1 MDTAKLQATAKQLRR
16 EIVKMITEAGSGH
29 PGGSLSAADILTVLY
44 FDKMNVKPEDP
55 NWLGRDYFVLSK
67 GHAAP
72 ALYSTLAMRGYFPLE
87 ELAKGKGEPGE
98 TAEPLPEPMLVFCYL
113 PQALL
118 HQVLEVIRVA
128 NLPPIPLKAVLTE
141 TNRAWDTKQ
150 LHAELLQERE
160 AIAAQKAEQA

>member
-1 MDTAKLQATAKQLRR
+1 MKNAGTILMYNCSGEEFSRLRQ
-16 EIVKMITEAGSGH
+16 I
-29 PGGSLSAADILTVLY
+29 
-44 FDKMNVKPEDP
+44 F
-55 NWLGRDYFVLSK
+55 
-67 GHAAP
+67 
-72 ALYSTLAMRGYFPLE
+72 AMLRLRMRVVGPDRYHVPLE